1 MCPRKRDN
9 STLAFEVTKAAT
21 AEQPQAHLLLDQL
34 QQQHGTVLERGAR
47 LSADAGYDDGKLI
60 ERLWDEHQIKPII
73 DIRNLWKDGETSK
86 LVAGQ
91 QNVIYTFNGEVSCM
105 CLQSGTVR
113 RMDYAGFERARNT
126 LKYRCPVL
134 TGGDCASQ
142 GKCPVG
148 KAIRIPLA
156 NDRRVFTPVAR
167 SSYVWQ
173 DYYDQRS
180 AVERVNSRLAGRSG
194 SSTRSF
200 AGWRRCGCG

>member
-1 MCPRKRDN
+1 MNRA
-9 STLAFEVTKAAT
+9 LAAAVGF
-21 AEQPQAHLLLDQL
+21 DQL

-113 RMDYAGFERARNT
+113 RMDYAGFERDRNT
-126 LKYRCPVL
+126 LKYRCPL
-134 TGGDCASQ
+134 LAGGDCASQ

-148 KAIRIPLA
+148 NAIRIPLA

-173 DYYDQRS
+173 TTTTS
-180 AVERVNSRLAGRSG
+180 AARWSGSTAGWRGRSG